1 MMQLGGLLIGISF
14 TLGPVVLLM
23 GLFNLRDRR
32 ESALRTV
39 VLQQVNSRDLRGLI
53 AVRIRSA
60 LFSRRSLVTLDMRAC
75 SRDQIWDVITRLS
88 QRLPPRVRLVVDGR
102 VDQDLPAT
110 FMVETAGGQPLCRPA
125 RPSVAT
131 G

>member
-1 MMQLGGLLIGISF
+1 MMQLGGLLIGFSF

-39 VLQQVNSRDLRGLI
+39 ALQQVNSRDLRGLI

-60 LFSRRSLVTLDMRAC
+60 LFSRRSLVSLDMRAC

-110 FMVETAGGQPLCRPA
+110 FVVETAGRHPLCRPS